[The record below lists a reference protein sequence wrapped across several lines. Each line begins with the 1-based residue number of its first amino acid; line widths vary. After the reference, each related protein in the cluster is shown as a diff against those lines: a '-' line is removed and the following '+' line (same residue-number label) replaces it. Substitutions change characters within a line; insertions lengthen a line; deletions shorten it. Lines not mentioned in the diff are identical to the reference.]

1 MKTIDLIQGTP
12 EWHAH
17 RASHF
22 NASDAPAMMGCSAY
36 KTRSQLLHE
45 MHTGITPTVDAATQ
59 RRFDE
64 GHRIEALARPLA
76 EDIIGEELYPVTGS
90 EGKLSASF
98 DGLTMMGDVAF
109 EHKTLNAELL
119 EALKGG
125 NYLPLQYQVQME
137 QQLIV
142 SGAEKCLFMASKWN
156 GNELVDMEH
165 YWYTPNEVMR
175 KKIIAGWAQFEIDL
189 AAYVPAETAPV
200 AAAKAATNLP
210 VVFDMRVEGRLVAC
224 NIDAY
229 KPAALAYIDKINV
242 ALLTDQDFADADIDA
257 KYCRTSAKKLDL
269 AIEQALGQMGD
280 INTALNSVREIAEAF
295 NRKGLALEKLVKS
308 EKDNRKLVI
317 VTEAKAALTAHID
330 ALNVRLGKPYMP
342 TIQADFAGV
351 IKGLQ
356 KIQSTQNAVD
366 TEMARAKIE
375 ANAIADKIQANLATL
390 VELGSDYTHLF
401 ADTAQIALKAPD
413 DLTALVKSR
422 IADFKASEE
431 KRLESEREK
440 IRIEERAKLDKETA
454 DKLEADR
461 VAAEEA
467 SMEANMPEPAAPVAV
482 EPAPVPRPSKGYSIP
497 SWTATAIPTSPSPT
511 AYKTRPT
518 DSQLIEVLALHFR
531 VHESK
536 VIEWLLDMNLSE
548 ASEAM
553 ATSI

>member
-1 MKTIDLIQGTP
+1 
-12 EWHAH
+12 
-17 RASHF
+17 
-22 NASDAPAMMGCSAY
+22 
-36 KTRSQLLHE
+36 
-45 MHTGITPTVDAATQ
+45 
-59 RRFDE
+59 
-64 GHRIEALARPLA
+64 
-76 EDIIGEELYPVTGS
+76 
-90 EGKLSASF
+90 
-98 DGLTMMGDVAF
+98 
-109 EHKTLNAELL
+109 
-119 EALKGG
+119 
-125 NYLPLQYQVQME
+125 
-137 QQLIV
+137 
-142 SGAEKCLFMASKWN
+142 
-156 GNELVDMEH
+156 
-165 YWYTPNEVMR
+165 
-175 KKIIAGWAQFEIDL
+175 
-189 AAYVPAETAPV
+189 
-200 AAAKAATNLP
+200 
-210 VVFDMRVEGRLVAC
+210 MRVEGRLVAC